1 MGAVLVSE
9 SLERPVVQVHGR
21 APDDTRYAR
30 EPVSAVSL
38 PSPSTAHRDT
48 PRKSD
53 SPLVI
58 ELLRAIDGGASLL
71 ALSLVFLTAQTAH
84 MPRGFQAFLL
94 QRISFKNLLVA
105 AVFLF
110 CWRKLFFLCGLY
122 DATRPLY
129 RKDEVQRVVAACSA
143 GSFMTLA
150 MPLVS
155 TTDWFRPLHAA
166 AIWAMT
172 VSCALAARGLLRLG
186 VETTAR
192 RALRHVIIV
201 GSGPRA
207 LRLYHTLYTQ
217 GNAGLLLLGFVDNNE
232 HIQSDLV
239 RQRLLGRID
248 NLEQLLM
255 RHEVDEVLVAL
266 PIRSCYGLIQDVI
279 SICERAGVQANYL
292 ADVFQTSLARPRYDQ
307 THETPVIAMAVV
319 TDDLR
324 LVIKR
329 AIDVVGAAIGLVI
342 FSPLMVSIA
351 IGIKLTTPGPVIY
364 AQTRHGLR
372 RRRFRMLK
380 FRTMVANA
388 ERLQQ
393 MYESRNEATGPVFKI
408 RNDPRVTR
416 FGAFL
421 RKSSLDELPQLINV
435 LKGDMSLVGPRPLP
449 TRDVAQFNEAWLLR
463 RFSVPQGL
471 TCLWQISG
479 RSALGFDDW
488 VALDLRYIDQWSLWL
503 DLRILV
509 RTIPAVLTGA
519 GAS

>member
-1 MGAVLVSE
+1 MSE
-9 SLERPVVQVHGR
+9 SSERPVVQALEP
-21 APDDTRYAR
+21 APGHTRYAPPER
-30 EPVSAVSL
+30 TRPTRALSL
-38 PSPSTAHRDT
+38 PARSPVEREA
-48 PRKSD
+48 PRRAD
-53 SPLVI
+53 SALLI
-58 ELLRAIDGGASLL
+58 EALRAIDGGAVLL
-71 ALSLVFLTAQTAH
+71 ALGLVFLTAQTAR

-94 QRISFKNLLVA
+94 QRISLKNLIVA
-105 AVFLF
+105 ALFLF

-122 DATRPLY
+122 DGTHPLS
-129 RKDEVQRVVAACSA
+129 RKDEIQRLTAACLA
-143 GSFMTLA
+143 GSFMTLTL
-150 MPLVS
+150 PLVS
-155 TTDWFRPLHAA
+155 TTDWFEPWHAA
-166 AIWAMT
+166 AIWTIT
-172 VSCALAARGLLRLG
+172 VTTALAARWLVRLG
-186 VETTAR
+186 IETSAGRTI
-192 RALRHVIIV
+192 RHVLIV

-207 LRLYHTLYTQ
+207 LRLYNMLREKS
-217 GNAGLLLLGFVDNNE
+217 NPGLTLLGFVDNNE
-232 HIQSDLV
+232 HVESEVV
-239 RQRLLGRID
+239 RHRLLGRIE

-266 PIRSCYGLIQDVI
+266 PIRSCYALIQDVI
-279 SICERAGVQANYL
+279 STCERAGVQANYL

-307 THETPVIAMAVV
+307 THEAPVVAMAVV
-319 TDDLR
+319 TDDHR

-342 FSPLMVSIA
+342 FSPLMIAVA
-351 IGIKLTTPGPVIY
+351 IGIKLTSPGPIIY

-393 MYESRNEATGPVFKI
+393 MYETQNEATGPVFKI

-449 TRDVAQFNEAWLLR
+449 TRDVSQFSEGWLLR

-479 RSALGFDDW
+479 RSELGFDDW
-488 VALDLRYIDQWSLWL
+488 VALDLQYIDQWSLWL
-503 DLRILV
+503 DLRILM
-509 RTIPAVLTGA
+509 RTIPAVVTGA

>member
-1 MGAVLVSE
+1 VSE
-9 SLERPVVQVHGR
+9 SSERPVVQAR
-21 APDDTRYAR
+21 ALAPPDTRYAR
-30 EPVSAVSL
+30 GLVRAVAL
-38 PSPSTAHRDT
+38 PSASKADRNA
-48 PRKSD
+48 PRKGD
-53 SPLVI
+53 STLVI

-71 ALSLVFLTAQTAH
+71 ALCLVFLTAQTAH

-94 QRISFKNLLVA
+94 QRISLKNLLVA

-122 DATRPLY
+122 DAMRPLC
-129 RKDEVQRVVAACSA
+129 RKDEIHRVVAACSA

-155 TTDWFRPLHAA
+155 TTDWFQPWHAA
-166 AIWAMT
+166 AIWAIT
-172 VSCALAARGLLRLG
+172 VTTALAARGLVRLG
-186 VETTAR
+186 VETTAG
-192 RALRHVIIV
+192 RAVRHVIIV

-207 LRLYHTLYTQ
+207 LGLYDRLHAQ
-217 GNAGLLLLGFVDNNE
+217 RNGGLVLLGFVDNNE
-232 HIQSDLV
+232 HIESALV

-248 NLEQLLM
+248 DLEQLLM

-266 PIRSCYGLIQDVI
+266 PIRSCYALIQDVI

-292 ADVFQTSLARPRYDQ
+292 ADVFQTSLAHARYDQ
-307 THETPVIAMAVV
+307 THETPVVAMAVV
-319 TDDLR
+319 TDDHR

-329 AIDVVGAAIGLVI
+329 AIDILGAAIGLVVL
-342 FSPLMVSIA
+342 SPLMIAIA
-351 IGIKLTTPGPVIY
+351 IGIKLTSPGPIIY
-364 AQTRHGLR
+364 AQVRHGLR

-388 ERLQQ
+388 ESLQR
-393 MYESRNEATGPVFKI
+393 MYEAQNEATGPVFKI
-408 RNDPRVTR
+408 RKDPRVTR
-416 FGAFL
+416 LGAFL

-449 TRDVAQFNEAWLLR
+449 TRDVSQFNEAWLLR

-479 RSALGFDDW
+479 RSELGFDDW
-488 VALDLRYIDQWSLWL
+488 VALDLQYIDQWSLSL

>member
-9 SLERPVVQVHGR
+9 SFERPVVQELGR
-21 APDDTRYAR
+21 APDYTRYAR
-30 EPVSAVSL
+30 ESLNAVSV
-38 PSPSTAHRDT
+38 PSPATADRDG
-48 PRKSD
+48 PRKGD
-53 SPLVI
+53 SALVI
-58 ELLRAIDGGASLL
+58 EMLRAIDGGASLL
-71 ALSLVFLTAQTAH
+71 ALGLVFLTAQTAH
-84 MPRGFQAFLL
+84 MAHGFQYFLVE
-94 QRISFKNLLVA
+94 RISLKNLLVA
-105 AVFLF
+105 AAFLF
-110 CWRKLFFLCGLY
+110 CWRKLFFFCGLY
-122 DATRPLY
+122 DVMRPLS
-129 RKDEVQRVVAACSA
+129 RKDEVQRVVAACSV

-155 TTDWFRPLHAA
+155 TTDWFRPWHSF
-166 AIWAMT
+166 AIWAIT
-172 VSCALAARGLLRLG
+172 VTTALVTRGLVRLG
-186 VETTAR
+186 VETTAGR
-192 RALRHVIIV
+192 TLRHVIIV

-207 LRLYHTLYTQ
+207 ARLYETLQ
-217 GNAGLLLLGFVDNNE
+217 AQHNAGFVLLGFVDNNE
-232 HIQSDLV
+232 HIESRLV
-239 RQRLLGRID
+239 RHRLLGRIE

-255 RHEVDEVLVAL
+255 CHEVDEVLVAL
-266 PIRSCYGLIQDVI
+266 PIRSCYALIQDVI

-292 ADVFQTSLARPRYDQ
+292 ADVFKTSLARPRYDQ

-342 FSPLMVSIA
+342 VSPLLVAIA
-351 IGIKLTTPGPVIY
+351 IGIKLASPGPIIY

-380 FRTMVANA
+380 FRTMVADA
-388 ERLQQ
+388 ESLQQ
-393 MYESRNEATGPVFKI
+393 TYESRNEATGPVFKL

-449 TRDVAQFNEAWLLR
+449 TRDVSRFSEAWLLR

-479 RSALGFDDW
+479 RSDLGFDDW

-503 DLRILV
+503 DWRILM
-509 RTIPAVLTGA
+509 RTIPAVLMGTGA
-519 GAS
+519 R

>member
-1 MGAVLVSE
+1 MSE
-9 SLERPVVQVHGR
+9 SSERPVVQALGP
-21 APDDTRYAR
+21 APGDSRYAR
-30 EPVSAVSL
+30 DAVYHPL
-38 PSPSTAHRDT
+38 PSTAGRDA
-48 PRKSD
+48 PRRAD
-53 SPLVI
+53 SALLI
-58 ELLRAIDGGASLL
+58 EVLRAIDGGAALL
-71 ALSLVFLTAQTAH
+71 ALGLVFLTAQTAH
-84 MPRGFQAFLL
+84 MPRGLQAFLL
-94 QRISFKNLLVA
+94 QRISLKNLIVA

-122 DATRPLY
+122 DATHPLS
-129 RKDEVQRVVAACSA
+129 RKDEIQRLTAACSA
-143 GSFMTLA
+143 GAFITLA
-150 MPLVS
+150 LPLVS
-155 TTDWFRPLHAA
+155 TTDWFEPWHAA
-166 AIWAMT
+166 AIWAIA
-172 VSCALAARGLLRLG
+172 VSGALAARWLVRLG
-186 VETTAR
+186 VETSAGRT
-192 RALRHVIIV
+192 LRHVIIV

-207 LRLYHTLYTQ
+207 LRLYNTLLDEH
-217 GNAGLLLLGFVDNNE
+217 NAGLALLGFVDNNE
-232 HIQSDLV
+232 HIESDVV
-239 RQRLLGRID
+239 RHRLLGRID
-248 NLEQLLM
+248 ELEQLLM

-266 PIRSCYGLIQDVI
+266 PIRSCYALIQDVI

-292 ADVFQTSLARPRYDQ
+292 ADVFRTSLARPRYDH
-307 THETPVIAMAVV
+307 THETPVVAMAVV
-319 TDDLR
+319 TDDHR

-342 FSPLMVSIA
+342 LSPLMVVIA
-351 IGIKLTTPGPVIY
+351 IGIKLTSPGPIIY
-364 AQTRHGLR
+364 AQMRHGLR

-388 ERLQQ
+388 EGLQQ

-449 TRDVAQFNEAWLLR
+449 TRDVSQFSEAWLLR

-479 RSALGFDDW
+479 RSDLGFDDW
-488 VALDLRYIDQWSLWL
+488 VALDLQYIDQWSLWL
-503 DLRILV
+503 DLRILL
-509 RTIPAVLTGA
+509 RTVPAVLTGA